1 MEIIDH
7 YYHYLSQEMDA
18 DLIAEQMTSL
28 QPPLLN
34 QDDITFIMTASNQYH
49 KSCCVLEKVRVM
61 DLGSLT
67 TFCKLLESFDH
78 QKHMGTLLL
87 NGKSYKLNFDMPLC
101 TFSCTAFC
109 LFEASEFGREQ
120 PITMQGISDP
130 QARKRPLSL
139 EHPAPLKQLK
149 QSKKGSSILM
159 TPVTDSSYTEMDTLA
174 QHPDK
179 LWTFK
184 PMSISTEFLNI
195 KHQLLHILQFYDTKA
210 MIEKCESLMAS
221 STNSI
226 PLFSSIEI
234 QKLKQCKQAPQF
246 IQALSPYNNWSNHS
260 VLHEVVSACNNPVAL
275 NLLEQFDSQV
285 DLSLPYADYPIPQPS
300 PKLAPNDSSSHTVLA
315 IKLSA
320 ELGNVTLQQII
331 DYQNLLQ
338 NKYQLSPHV
347 FQLLAANSACI
358 FYWMIPKC
366 VVPVITSDITQQRSF
381 FHQNGIVELSI
392 YPGLLYVTD
401 SPMTIGSLS
410 FLNHYVDFDQVIL
423 FTVS

>member
-1 MEIIDH
+1 MVRIINP
-7 YYHYLSQEMDA
+7 
-18 DLIAEQMTSL
+18 DL
-28 QPPLLN
+28 PL
-34 QDDITFIMTASNQYH
+34 Y
-49 KSCCVLEKVRVM
+49 
-61 DLGSLT
+61 
-67 TFCKLLESFDH
+67 
-78 QKHMGTLLL
+78 TLLYTAL
-87 NGKSYKLNFDMPLC
+87 KFNANTHYGKEEPVIMKD
-101 TFSCTAFC
+101 T
-109 LFEASEFGREQ
+109 
-120 PITMQGISDP
+120 SDP

-149 QSKKGSSILM
+149 HSKEGSSIL
-159 TPVTDSSYTEMDTLA
+159 VKSETDKFYSEMDTSALPLDN
-174 QHPDK
+174 HS
-179 LWTFK
+179 TFK
-184 PMSISTEFLNI
+184 PMSVGKVFLNI
-195 KHQLLHILQFYDTKA
+195 KHQLQNIFQSYDMKV
-210 MIEKCESLMAS
+210 MIEKCENLMAS
-221 STNSI
+221 STNDI

-234 QKLKQCKQAPQF
+234 QKFKQCKQAPQF

-275 NLLEQFDSQV
+275 SLLEQFDLQF

-315 IKLSA
+315 IKLNA
-320 ELGNVTLQQII
+320 ELGNVRLQQII

-338 NKYQLSPHV
+338 NKFQLSPHV